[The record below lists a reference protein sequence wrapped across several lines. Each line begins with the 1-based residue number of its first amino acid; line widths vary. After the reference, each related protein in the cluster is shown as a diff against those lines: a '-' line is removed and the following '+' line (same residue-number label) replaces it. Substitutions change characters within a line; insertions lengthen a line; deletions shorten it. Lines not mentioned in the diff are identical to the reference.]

1 MRVGVS
7 TKRPLVQAKNIL
19 IRVRQYGF
27 CRALRNYSASCTVA
41 FGNFHGHQTFQ
52 SEMNDDHVYADAQ

>member
-1 MRVGVS
+1 MGQRVRIS

-27 CRALRNYSASCTVA
+27 WRPYLLQIVDRYLDCVISTTVLPALK
-41 FGNFHGHQTFQ
+41 
-52 SEMNDDHVYADAQ
+52 